1 MTWGACKV
9 FVWQRKI
16 KRQQK
21 WGNVQLKLKLKQP
34 STDDMATNLKK
45 ALILEEQI
53 FFALSTIRDDQ
64 VSNEKLTYE
73 YLTF

>member
-1 MTWGACKV
+1 
-9 FVWQRKI
+9 
-16 KRQQK
+16 
-21 WGNVQLKLKLKQP
+21 
-34 STDDMATNLKK
+34 MATNLKK